1 MFGKAE
7 LLTAIA
13 PTNRGISANAQQRAQ
28 ILAAVARL
36 EEHNPTPHSVTSP
49 LLAGDWRLLYTSS
62 QELLGLDR
70 IPLLNLGPIYQSIRT
85 ENSKLYN
92 LAEVTGLPLI
102 EGLVSVV
109 ASFVAVS
116 PQRVNVQFERFV
128 VGPQR
133 LMGYRDPATYIDQ
146 LSRGDRLLA
155 LDWQIPTRQP
165 EPTESPDQPVRQGWV
180 EITYLDSDLRIGR
193 GNEGSVFV
201 LQRV

>member
-1 MFGKAE
+1 
-7 LLTAIA
+7 
-13 PTNRGISANAQQRAQ
+13 
-28 ILAAVARL
+28 
-36 EEHNPTPHSVTSP
+36 
-49 LLAGDWRLLYTSS
+49 
-62 QELLGLDR
+62 
-70 IPLLNLGPIYQSIRT
+70 
-85 ENSKLYN
+85 
-92 LAEVTGLPLI
+92 
-102 EGLVSVV
+102 
-109 ASFVAVS
+109 VAVS